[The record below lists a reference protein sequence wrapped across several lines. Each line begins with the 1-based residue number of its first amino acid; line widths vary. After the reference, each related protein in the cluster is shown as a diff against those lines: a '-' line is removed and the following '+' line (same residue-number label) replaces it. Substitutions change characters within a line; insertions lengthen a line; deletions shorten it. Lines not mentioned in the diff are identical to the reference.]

1 MGTAQVENEFI
12 LGANET
18 VPEVRYLNRVTEDVH
33 APCVIT
39 GLESAGDEQFDLDSV
54 MTSPDIR
61 LILMGDGEG
70 SKSGDLPVAQVG
82 DQAVVMALDAAVEVP
97 LGFRVADQVDLSHG

>member
-70 SKSGDLPVAQVG
+70 AKSGDLPVDIVQSPIK
-82 DQAVVMALDAAVEVP
+82 AATGWAKEVP
-97 LGFRVADQVDLSHG
+97 DAK